1 MEKVFSDKSQSQ
13 GEPTLGE
20 VAVNKDESVNATIQ
34 IKEEPPAVQPIGQ
47 TQCKQVLRTKPLE
60 EGGDDVRINTNIDLT
75 GTDKL
80 ADGLTK
86 GLTEGFAE
94 GLPEGLAE
102 VLFVQDYSMPN
113 KERDITLIND
123 PSKGIKKKLQTFHK
137 VPHPSCTLLRP
148 IKKTSDRE
156 ISTHHMSQ
164 SRDPRE
170 DYQNQLRLKHMEEC
184 IEEPE
189 MDISSFSTFHTYQW
203 RPGELLDSSREEELV
218 TNNALI
224 QKEPPDPTPLPFVMM
239 IPNTEHTVNLTQVR
253 NIEKELDLFKD
264 HLESN
269 SCLRIK
275 VKHEHFKNGA
285 LIKAEP
291 CLLIY
296 CDFMTMITHLLFA
309 KGVDKIACI
318 KEEPLDLKFLSSNL
332 FKRTGIGVV
341 LKPKIDCPFNRTR
354 RKSDNAYELELQ
366 GELDLRS
373 NPFQVGEDDVIMES
387 TKDLEF
393 DQERVAEEELEA
405 NEQLEP
411 EEHFEAENELITEK
425 EYEKDVILT
434 SLVLIH
440 DHQMDMCLICTWKEI
455 EVAFLNNFYND
466 ARSEE
471 LRMKISTFSQEAV
484 EAFKAAWIRF
494 RGY

>member
-1 MEKVFSDKSQSQ
+1 MSLSY
-13 GEPTLGE
+13 LG
-20 VAVNKDESVNATIQ
+20 
-34 IKEEPPAVQPIGQ
+34 
-47 TQCKQVLRTKPLE
+47 
-60 EGGDDVRINTNIDLT
+60 
-75 GTDKL
+75 
-80 ADGLTK
+80 
-86 GLTEGFAE
+86 
-94 GLPEGLAE
+94 
-102 VLFVQDYSMPN
+102 
-113 KERDITLIND
+113 
-123 PSKGIKKKLQTFHK
+123 
-137 VPHPSCTLLRP
+137 
-148 IKKTSDRE
+148 
-156 ISTHHMSQ
+156 
-164 SRDPRE
+164 
-170 DYQNQLRLKHMEEC
+170 
-184 IEEPE
+184 
-189 MDISSFSTFHTYQW
+189 
-203 RPGELLDSSREEELV
+203 
-218 TNNALI
+218 
-224 QKEPPDPTPLPFVMM
+224 
-239 IPNTEHTVNLTQVR
+239 

-366 GELDLRS
+366 GKYNVISNFNDSYLVIFIVGELDLRS